1 MIGGNPPFLGGK
13 LLIARPLPEIDYRPA
28 AELVALRLRDQQR
41 LAVERVVDVDTAA
54 GPALQPPRRSSR
66 PPNSA
71 LSPASTAPSPRSA
84 THARMDARFPLRRRD
99 TLAPDPTVTVG
110 RTRSTLSMAA
120 ERLTDD
126 NYPATRAVEV
136 ILSKIRRTA
145 ICGATRRC
153 WRRHR
158 GGRYRWGGSEH
169 NRKRRVSPTCGRRS
183 RPLRASRSTKENTL
197 PIIAINMN
205 DSPARTDPE
214 EAAIGRPTA
223 TARRLVEASV
233 SPNTRR
239 AYAGA
244 LRRLDAWL
252 DGRELDDAALA
263 AYLAEL
269 HDAGRASSSASM
281 AVAAACFRAKLA
293 GQPTPAGE
301 RTARVLAGYRR
312 TAGDRGRGQ
321 ARPFG
326 VSDLAAVLAT
336 CHRPRRRG
344 RGVESEE
351 VALERGRL
359 DAVIA
364 GLLFM
369 AGMRRSEVSAL
380 RWADVVDSTAGD
392 GVLVTVRR
400 SKTNQEGEV
409 NDVRFVKDGVARALR
424 MLRAAMSP
432 EPSDRV
438 VPLSAQMIGLRFTAA
453 AQAAGVECRVTAH
466 SGRVGLAS
474 ELTSRGAS
482 TTDVMLAGNWK
493 TSRMV
498 AHYSAGATA
507 ERGAVARYL

>member
-1 MIGGNPPFLGGK
+1 M
-13 LLIARPLPEIDYRPA
+13 
-28 AELVALRLRDQQR
+28 
-41 LAVERVVDVDTAA
+41 
-54 GPALQPPRRSSR
+54 
-66 PPNSA
+66 
-71 LSPASTAPSPRSA
+71 
-84 THARMDARFPLRRRD
+84 
-99 TLAPDPTVTVG
+99 
-110 RTRSTLSMAA
+110 
-120 ERLTDD
+120 
-126 NYPATRAVEV
+126 
-136 ILSKIRRTA
+136 
-145 ICGATRRC
+145 
-153 WRRHR
+153 
-158 GGRYRWGGSEH
+158 
-169 NRKRRVSPTCGRRS
+169 
-183 RPLRASRSTKENTL
+183 
-197 PIIAINMN
+197 
-205 DSPARTDPE
+205 
-214 EAAIGRPTA
+214 IGRPTP

-252 DGRELDDAALA
+252 DGRELHDVTLA

-312 TAGDRGRGQ
+312 TSGDRGRGQ

-326 VSDLAAVLAT
+326 AADLAAVLAT
-336 CHRPRRRG
+336 CRRPRRRG
-344 RGVESEE
+344 RGVESVESEE
-351 VALERGRL
+351 VATERGRV

-380 RWADVVDSTAGD
+380 RWADVVDSTDGD
-392 GVLVTVRR
+392 GMLVTVRR

-409 NDVRFVKDGVARALR
+409 NDVRFVKDGVARALQT
-424 MLRAAMSP
+424 LRAATSP
-432 EPSDRV
+432 ELGDRV
-438 VPLSAQMIGLRFTAA
+438 VPLSPQMVGLRFTAA
-453 AQAAGVECRVTAH
+453 ACAAGVESRVTAH

>member
-1 MIGGNPPFLGGK
+1 MPPVRPTEAEDVRGAPLHGRVEGVEPVRTHDDGHRQPRLGE
-13 LLIARPLPEIDYRPA
+13 AVDTPDERIDAGPILMVHLRRLA
-28 AELVALRLRDQQR
+28 RLRQRISFVDQENHGAAGR
-41 LAVERVVDVDTAA
+41 LAADSRELRGLGIGAVERRRQELGHFADAPLTTGRQAHREQGDVDLPFTCHGIPNRLGQRRFAA
-54 GPALQPPRRSSR
+54 P
-66 PPNSA
+66 
-71 LSPASTAPSPRSA
+71 
-84 THARMDARFPLRRRD
+84 H
-99 TLAPDPTVTVG
+99 
-110 RTRSTLSMAA
+110 
-120 ERLTDD
+120 
-126 NYPATRAVEV
+126 
-136 ILSKIRRTA
+136 I
-145 ICGATRRC
+145 
-153 WRRHR
+153 
-158 GGRYRWGGSEH
+158 
-169 NRKRRVSPTCGRRS
+169 
-183 RPLRASRSTKENTL
+183 
-197 PIIAINMN
+197 
-205 DSPARTDPE
+205 
-214 EAAIGRPTA
+214 
-223 TARRLVEASV
+223 
-233 SPNTRR
+233 
-239 AYAGA
+239 
-244 LRRLDAWL
+244 
-252 DGRELDDAALA
+252 
-263 AYLAEL
+263 AEL

-293 GQPTPAGE
+293 GQPSPAGE

-344 RGVESEE
+344 RCVESDE
-351 VALERGRL
+351 VALERRRL

-369 AGMRRSEVSAL
+369 AGMRRSELSTL
-380 RWADVVDSTAGD
+380 RWTDVVDSSDGD
-392 GVLVTVRR
+392 GILVTVRR

-409 NDVRFVKDGVARALR
+409 NDVRFVKNGVARALR
-424 MLRAAMSP
+424 TLRAAANP
-432 EPSDRV
+432 ESSDLV

-453 AQAAGVECRVTAH
+453 ARAAGVESRVTAH

>member
-1 MIGGNPPFLGGK
+1 MITRRTTR
-13 LLIARPLPEIDYRPA
+13 LLPRSGAARSPA
-28 AELVALRLRDQQR
+28 PSADAGRLC
-41 LAVERVVDVDTAA
+41 
-54 GPALQPPRRSSR
+54 
-66 PPNSA
+66 SA
-71 LSPASTAPSPRSA
+71 L
-84 THARMDARFPLRRRD
+84 F
-99 TLAPDPTVTVG
+99 TL
-110 RTRSTLSMAA
+110 
-120 ERLTDD
+120 
-126 NYPATRAVEV
+126 
-136 ILSKIRRTA
+136 
-145 ICGATRRC
+145 
-153 WRRHR
+153 
-158 GGRYRWGGSEH
+158 
-169 NRKRRVSPTCGRRS
+169 
-183 RPLRASRSTKENTL
+183 
-197 PIIAINMN
+197 NMN
-205 DSPARTDPE
+205 DLPARTDPE
-214 EAAIGRPTA
+214 EAAIGRPTP

-344 RGVESEE
+344 RGVESEA

-369 AGMRRSEVSAL
+369 AG
-380 RWADVVDSTAGD
+380 DVAQRG
-392 GVLVTVRR
+392 
-400 SKTNQEGEV
+400 Q
-409 NDVRFVKDGVARALR
+409 
-424 MLRAAMSP
+424 RAA
-432 EPSDRV
+432 
-438 VPLSAQMIGLRFTAA
+438 L
-453 AQAAGVECRVTAH
+453 
-466 SGRVGLAS
+466 GR
-474 ELTSRGAS
+474 R
-482 TTDVMLAGNWK
+482 
-493 TSRMV
+493 R
-498 AHYSAGATA
+498 
-507 ERGAVARYL
+507 

>member
-1 MIGGNPPFLGGK
+1 MARTSAVVK
-13 LLIARPLPEIDYRPA
+13 MDSIAPTGPAALERPA
-28 AELVALRLRDQQR
+28 
-41 LAVERVVDVDTAA
+41 
-54 GPALQPPRRSSR
+54 P
-66 PPNSA
+66 
-71 LSPASTAPSPRSA
+71 
-84 THARMDARFPLRRRD
+84 
-99 TLAPDPTVTVG
+99 
-110 RTRSTLSMAA
+110 
-120 ERLTDD
+120 
-126 NYPATRAVEV
+126 
-136 ILSKIRRTA
+136 
-145 ICGATRRC
+145 
-153 WRRHR
+153 
-158 GGRYRWGGSEH
+158 
-169 NRKRRVSPTCGRRS
+169 
-183 RPLRASRSTKENTL
+183 
-197 PIIAINMN
+197 
-205 DSPARTDPE
+205 
-214 EAAIGRPTA
+214 
-223 TARRLVEASV
+223 TARRLAEASL

-239 AYAGA
+239 AYSGA

-252 DGRELDDAALA
+252 AGRALEDATLA

-269 HDAGRASSSASM
+269 HDQGRAPASASM
-281 AVAAACFRAKLA
+281 AVAAACLRARLA
-293 GQPTPAGE
+293 GRPSPAGE

-312 TAGDRGRGQ
+312 TAGDRGRGP

-326 VSDLAAVLAT
+326 AADLAAVLAT

-344 RGVESEE
+344 RGRGMESDP

-380 RWADVVDSTAGD
+380 RWADVADAADGD

-400 SKTNQEGEV
+400 GKTNQEGEV
-409 NDVRFVKDGVARALR
+409 RDVRFVKGGVARALR
-424 MLRAAMSP
+424 TLQDAASP
-432 EPSDRV
+432 APDDPV
-438 VPLSAQMIGLRFTAA
+438 VPLSPQTVGLRFQAA
-453 AQAAGVECRVTAH
+453 ARAAGVERVTAH